1 MLLQLHGAKLLEA
14 GRGILQRSEDRFAVA
29 DLQSDDPCFS
39 VVGALKPF
47 GRVDQFGIAE
57 RASEL
62 QDEPSRNRDAS
73 EVDGGQGA
81 PLSSSIVV
89 TGSAIQTSLT
99 GGGVTE
105 GYSPRTRFE
114 RDAGS

>member
-1 MLLQLHGAKLLEA
+1 
-14 GRGILQRSEDRFAVA
+14 
-29 DLQSDDPCFS
+29 
-39 VVGALKPF
+39 
-47 GRVDQFGIAE
+47 
-57 RASEL
+57 
-62 QDEPSRNRDAS
+62 
-73 EVDGGQGA
+73 
-81 PLSSSIVV
+81 V